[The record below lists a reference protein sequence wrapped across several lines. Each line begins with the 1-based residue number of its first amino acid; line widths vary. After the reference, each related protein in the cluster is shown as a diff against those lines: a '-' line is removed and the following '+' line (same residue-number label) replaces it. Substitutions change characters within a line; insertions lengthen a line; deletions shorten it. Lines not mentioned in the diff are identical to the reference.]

1 MGVNSAVQTAILNK
15 DQEALESL
23 LGANTNVCCMI
34 QAESNDEIVG
44 AKEDSIDFQHSA
56 SSVSSVA

>member
-34 QAESNDEIVG
+34 EAIDMNDHEPIDRESLQSVG
-44 AKEDSIDFQHSA
+44 VKR
-56 SSVSSVA
+56 VATAV